1 MSQIKSVTKLG
12 MEVPDCFSFQECLR
26 FLGRS
31 DLEILHH
38 IDNHCLYKVIKIQG
52 ERILLKVSENSE
64 EKADSASLWMEC
76 FAETS
81 PAAMLTESKAYLT
94 QLFDLDRDL
103 QGFYETA
110 EQDEVLRPLVRRY
123 RGLRIVGIPDLFE
136 ALTWAI
142 IGQQI
147 TLSFA
152 YTLKKRFV
160 EQFGEK
166 LTYADKSY
174 WLYPTCQ
181 TVAAL
186 QVDDL
191 RELQFTTRKAEY
203 VIEVARAIET
213 GELAKERLLQMTE
226 PQQMHQALTAIRG
239 VGAWTADYVMM
250 RCLRQK
256 RAFPIADVGLHNAL
270 KIQLGQKEKPT
281 PAEIR
286 QMAVKWEGWE
296 AYATFYLWRSLYD
309 EIT

>member
-1 MSQIKSVTKLG
+1 M
-12 MEVPDCFSFQECLR
+12 MEIAVPDCFSFDECLR

-31 DLEILHH
+31 DQEVLHR
-38 IDNHCLYKVIKIQG
+38 IENGSLYKALKVRG
-52 ERILLKVSENSE
+52 EVLLLKISCGQPENRRMSHQLQIE
-64 EKADSASLWMEC
+64 CLAGTPTAD
-76 FAETS
+76 
-81 PAAMLTESKAYLT
+81 MLTDIKVYLA
-94 QLFDLDRDL
+94 QLFDLNRDL
-103 QGFYETA
+103 RGFYKTA
-110 EQDEVLRPLVRRY
+110 EQDDVLRPLAMRY

-152 YTLKKRFV
+152 YTMKKRFT

-166 LTYADKSY
+166 LTFADKRY
-174 WLYPTCQ
+174 WLYPTFQ
-181 TVAAL
+181 TVASL

-203 VIEVARAIET
+203 VIGVAKAMAT
-213 GELAKERLLQMTE
+213 GELKKEKLLDMRE
-226 PQQMHQALTAIRG
+226 SQQMHQALTAIRG

-250 RCLRQK
+250 KCLQQK
-256 RAFPIADVGLHNAL
+256 SAFPIADVGLHNAL
-270 KIQLGQKEKPT
+270 KIQLGLKEKPSQ
-281 PAEIR
+281 AQIR

-309 EIT
+309 DFT